1 MPTPS
6 SRALYERVKAEV
18 YREIPRHSA
27 YRSGTVVKRYK
38 RAFAEK
44 HGAKRPPY
52 KGDKPT
58 RRGLARWFAE
68 DWRNQRGEYGYRRAG
83 DIYRPTFRI
92 TKRTPLTHGELT
104 RREVR
109 RARREKAT
117 KGRVRRFRGKAT
129 RRRRA
134 PRA

>member
-6 SRALYERVKAEV
+6 SRTLYERVKAEV

-44 HGAKRPPY
+44 YGSKRPPY

-58 RRGLARWFAE
+58 RRGLTRWFAE
-68 DWRNQRGEYGYRRAG
+68 DWRNQRGEYGYKRKG
-83 DIYRPTFRI
+83 DIYRPMIRVTRD
-92 TKRTPLTHGELT
+92 TPPTHGELT
-104 RREVR
+104 RLEVR

-117 KGRVRRFRGKAT
+117 KGRVRRFRASGKT
-129 RRRRA
+129 RRRARG
-134 PRA
+134 